1 MPFALITDVER
12 PSPNFQAPKEY
23 QLLNW
28 KFKYPGAVVSWD
40 NLTFTI
46 AEVFDNSLADSVS
59 GLIMNKFKN
68 IGYDNPN
75 QVDANNLKDMNK
87 SDLMA
92 SLGDVIIQILDP
104 DGNVYEQWSLYGAFV
119 SGIKFSKL
127 GYNANAISNST
138 VTITYDWAALTYVN
152 NSGLAKTY

>member
-46 AEVFDNSLADSVS
+46 AEVFDNPMADR
-59 GLIMNKFKN
+59 
-68 IGYDNPN
+68 
-75 QVDANNLKDMNK
+75 
-87 SDLMA
+87 
-92 SLGDVIIQILDP
+92 
-104 DGNVYEQWSLYGAFV
+104 
-119 SGIKFSKL
+119 
-127 GYNANAISNST
+127 
-138 VTITYDWAALTYVN
+138 DWETKQTAYR
-152 NSGLAKTY
+152 